1 MTVGRSPY
9 CGCLY
14 YSANALARKVKRMA
28 EEVFRPTGLPPSHGF
43 VVMTV
48 NKQPGIT
55 AGEIA
60 AVMQLQPS
68 TVTRLV
74 DKLED
79 EGFLTRQTDGKF
91 IRMLPTAKA
100 TRLDAGL
107 RLAWQNLYKRYTA
120 LLGEQQSRD
129 LTSAIYEAAMT
140 LGDG

>member
-1 MTVGRSPY
+1 
-9 CGCLY
+9 
-14 YSANALARKVKRMA
+14 
-28 EEVFRPTGLPPSHGF
+28 
-43 VVMTV
+43 MTV

-60 AVMQLQPS
+60 EVMQLQPS

-74 DKLED
+74 DRLED

-100 TRLDAGL
+100 TRVDAGL
-107 RLAWQNLYKRYTA
+107 RLAWQNLYRRYTA
-120 LLGEQQSRD
+120 LLGEQPSRD
-129 LTSAIYEAAMT
+129 LTSAIYEAAIT